1 MNGAESQTL
10 GVGSRHETD
19 TPDTSDAQPDT
30 VASVRALSQA
40 LAVNRCTIYEW
51 LKLPGHPGGSQ
62 STGYDVDAWRAFA
75 RTIGTKTSAGQADGK
90 TALQEE
96 ELRLKN
102 LRLRSKIAQENGGW
116 TRNDEFIP
124 RMGEV
129 CNNIKSLLRSKLER
143 ELPALFDGDP
153 ARRKE
158 MLQFGVATV
167 DELCEHIGNL
177 GDLLEPSKEAE
188 EEPVSGVGLR

>member
-1 MNGAESQTL
+1 M

-19 TPDTSDAQPDT
+19 TPDTPSPQPDT
-30 VASVRALSQA
+30 VGSVRALSQA
-40 LAVNRCTIYEW
+40 LEVNRCTIYEW

-62 STGYDVDAWRAFA
+62 ATGYDVAAWRTFA
-75 RTIGTKTSAGQADGK
+75 RTIGTKTGAGQTDGK

-116 TRNDEFIP
+116 TRNDDFIP
-124 RMGEV
+124 RMAEV

-153 ARRKE
+153 ARQKE
-158 MLQFGVATV
+158 MHHFGRATV
-167 DELCEHIGNL
+167 DELCEHVGNL
-177 GDLLEPSKEAE
+177 GDLLESPGEAE
-188 EEPVSGVGLR
+188 EDRCRVSACVDMAAGVQ